1 MQDQASIGV
10 PSAIPDA
17 GASTAVDS
25 PSTQGT
31 ESSSSDNVTTTPPL
45 QEGATQQ
52 TTQEPD
58 PLAGI
63 PSIEEIQG
71 DTVSK
76 EAFVNLRGVYDKVKP
91 QLDELTTKFQPFA
104 NVADRFSS
112 PEEVQEIVDLK
123 EKLFGWSRDDQN
135 QLVPSTESAAQYLAE
150 KYPQHADFLAAD
162 LLDMPTVDPD
172 TGRTLPRIDLALEAM
187 AEDPVRRAKALQIL
201 GGVEPSSIAPT
212 WQPTAEEL
220 EVVKPELQDIY
231 KGLPYEERESLK
243 LNDPDFINR
252 YLQKEKFQTDL
263 MNENRVAQEREAR
276 QQQQR
281 ELYYQQQAENAG
293 NQYVEQQFKTGFA
306 EFADSIVE
314 RSKFIAPL
322 DPQSEAARSMAPE
335 QVTQM
340 NQEIQ
345 RINTG
350 VGKFIAT
357 VTAAFSHPDTA
368 WLAADFLKEIGVDPK
383 VMQEFDNAR
392 LEFARNARDYGELNF
407 RASQQNGGNGNAQGL
422 GSVQSNV
429 ARAMR
434 DMKAR
439 GNLISQPLL
448 QLMSKFFEMKAGNY
462 NATLNGA
469 PSVRPSVTGT
479 AFDPTKAAP
488 GGPIPQGPMTRAE
501 IDRLYG

>member
-1 MQDQASIGV
+1 M
-10 PSAIPDA
+10 PDA

-31 ESSSSDNVTTTPPL
+31 ESTSSDNVTTTPPI
-45 QEGATQQ
+45 QEGAPSTTQQ
-52 TTQEPD
+52 ETD
-58 PLAGI
+58 PLAGV
-63 PSIEEIQG
+63 PSIEEVQAM

-76 EAFVNLRGVYDKVKP
+76 EAFLSLRGAYDKVSP
-91 QLDELTTKFQPFA
+91 QFKELSERFGS
-104 NVADRFSS
+104 VADRFSS

-123 EKLFGWSRDDQN
+123 DKLFGWSRDGQN

-220 EVVKPELQDIY
+220 EIVTPELQDIY
-231 KGLPYEERESLK
+231 KKLPYDKRESLK
-243 LNDPDFINR
+243 LNDPEFINE
-252 YLQKEKFQTDL
+252 YLNDQKFKQDL
-263 MNENRVAQEREAR
+263 MEENRVAKDRETR

-281 ELYYQQQAENAG
+281 EAYFNTQASEAG
-293 NQYVEQQFKTGFA
+293 NKYVEQQFRSGFT
-306 EFADSIVE
+306 EFEKSIVE
-314 RSKFIAPL
+314 RSKFIAPI
-322 DPQSEAARSMAPE
+322 DPQSDVARQMAPE
-335 QVTQM
+335 QLAQT

-392 LEFARNARDYGELNF
+392 LELARNARDYGELNF

-429 ARAMR
+429 ARSMR

-439 GNLISQPLL
+439 GNLISQPLM

-462 NATLNGA
+462 NATLNGT
-469 PSVRPSVTGT
+469 PSVRPSITGS
-479 AFDPTKAAP
+479 AFDPTREATQR
-488 GGPIPQGPMTRAE
+488 PQRNPSE
-501 IDRLYG
+501 IWDRTAIERQAY